1 VADVSVLS
9 GYAAQYAQA
18 VNAGAN
24 DSQAHA
30 AATAATGGSGFTV
43 QQLAHT
49 VTGNTV
55 NAGNF
60 SVDANGYVVNGY
72 GPSYPGQGAPPPS
85 STVLKAR
92 GPEDLPALL
101 TGLKPSGDT
110 LAYVFLGALGIFTLR
125 MFGK

>member
-1 VADVSVLS
+1 MPDVSVLS

-55 NAGNF
+55 NAGSF
-60 SVDANGYVVNGY
+60 SVDSNGYVVNGY
-72 GPSYPGQGAPPPS
+72 GPSYPGQGAPPPAS
-85 STVLKAR
+85 GTGTIR
-92 GPEDLPALL
+92 GPENLPGLL
-101 TGLKPSGDT
+101 AGMKPSGDT
-110 LAYVFLGALGIFTLR
+110 LGYVFLGALGIFLLR
-125 MFGK
+125 MFGR